1 MSAVAFLGQSPA
13 GPNVQVEPTASDIT
27 SPQDDLAAVEQ
38 SPAEPNVQIEPTAS
52 GITSPQDDL
61 AAVEQSPA
69 GPNVQVEPT
78 ASDITSPQDDLAA
91 VEQSPAGQTQLATSC
106 IPGKSFY
113 DLVTIP
119 NRSSRRVTKRK
130 KMTSFNITSEE
141 HLKFIAVK
149 EGKKAK
155 GIGKALAVRPIV
167 EVQQDLLKQKEVAG
181 GKSKTKARSA
191 PKQKSASRRKP
202 KQSAGNSEPC
212 LYCEETYSRDK
223 WIQCQICFQWAHYEC
238 AGVDDSVFNFIC
250 EICN

>member
-1 MSAVAFLGQSPA
+1 MLDDYISVLSLYFTLSHSGVLSLCFVFLCRSSSTEMSAVAFLGQSPA

-38 SPAEPNVQIEPTAS
+38 SS
-52 GITSPQDDL
+52 
-61 AAVEQSPA
+61 
-69 GPNVQVEPT
+69 
-78 ASDITSPQDDLAA
+78 
-91 VEQSPAGQTQLATSC
+91 AGQTQLVTSC

-149 EGKKAK
+149 EGKKAT
-155 GIGKALAVRPIV
+155 GSGKAVGLAVRPIE

-202 KQSAGNSEPC
+202 
-212 LYCEETYSRDK
+212 
-223 WIQCQICFQWAHYEC
+223 
-238 AGVDDSVFNFIC
+238 
-250 EICN
+250 